1 MNQVLIIDDDV
12 ESLAIAEARL
22 AQEQVEI
29 RCAAG
34 GGEGLTLCRSL
45 QPDLILLDV
54 DMPEMSGFDVCK
66 ALKADPELSMIP
78 VLFLSGSGNAENKVR
93 GLDLGAID
101 FVTKPF
107 DTFELRA
114 RVRAAL
120 RTKRLQD
127 LLIERA
133 RIDPLTGLPNR
144 RALME
149 RLETEWARLQRHRVN
164 FSLIMADIDCFKG
177 VNDAFGHPL
186 GDQCLQEVARRIQ
199 HQSRTTD
206 LPARYGGDEF
216 AVVVPD
222 ETMEKAKF
230 LAERCRRQIEQI
242 AIAARNEIVRPTASF
257 GVAQAADR
265 RSLAALIDAADQALF
280 EAKKNGRNRVEVI
293 PGGRKKEG

>member
-1 MNQVLIIDDDV
+1 MNKLLIIDDDA

-29 RCAAG
+29 HCAG
-34 GGEGLTLCRSL
+34 GGSEGLALCRSL
-45 QPDLILLDV
+45 RPDLILLDV
-54 DMPEMSGFDVCK
+54 DMPGMSGFEVCK
-66 ALKADPELSMIP
+66 ALKADAELCMIP

-107 DTFELRA
+107 DSFELRA

-149 RLETEWARLQRHRVN
+149 RLQTEWARLQRHRVN
-164 FSLIMADIDCFKG
+164 FSFIMVDIDYFKR
-177 VNDAFGHPL
+177 VNDAFGHPV

-199 HQSRTTD
+199 HESRTTD

-222 ETMEKAKF
+222 ETVEKARF
-230 LAERCRRQIEQI
+230 LAERCRRQIGQI
-242 AIAARNEIVRPTASF
+242 AIAARNESTRTTASI
-257 GVAQAADR
+257 GVAQAADLP
-265 RSLAALIDAADQALF
+265 SFAALIDSADQALLK
-280 EAKKNGRNRVEVI
+280 AKKNGRNRVEVAL
-293 PGGRKKEG
+293 GGEKKEG